1 MLAVEKYLLDSVYDI
16 SDFNADQI
24 KEMELGLKQNGS
36 ISYCNPAIS
45 VSAEEMRK
53 IRGPIKIKI

>member
-45 VSAEEMRK
+45 AEEMRK